1 MRVAHFAG
9 TVRPGHDGVTK
20 VLFHMSSALTAA
32 GVDHIFVSPIVPPP
46 DERTVPMVEVPSM
59 TFPLYKDYRVAALG
73 SRHFASDV
81 LEFRPDILHIHSPCS
96 LGYAAVRFGRKH
108 HIPVVATYHTH
119 FASYAKYYNATL
131 LEPFGWSYLRRLYEG
146 CDRIFVPSL
155 PILDDLWARGFRR
168 LEHLP
173 HGVDTAAFRPSFRSF
188 RWREAQGI
196 HGEKYL
202 LLYAGRLV
210 WEKDL
215 RTLARAY
222 QTLRQKRSD
231 FVLALAGDGPIRR
244 ELEHM
249 MPGAL
254 FLGHLGQD
262 ALATAYASSDLF
274 VFPST
279 TETFGNV
286 IVEAMASGVPP
297 ICAREG
303 GAAGIVQQ
311 NVTGLLTAPRD
322 PSDLASAIE
331 QLLDNPVKRET
342 MILHAL
348 EFANRQ
354 SWPSIF
360 RRMIESYAD
369 VLDSTARRHTH
380 RRRKAA

>member
-1 MRVAHFAG
+1 
-9 TVRPGHDGVTK
+9 
-20 VLFHMSSALTAA
+20 
-32 GVDHIFVSPIVPPP
+32 
-46 DERTVPMVEVPSM
+46 
-59 TFPLYKDYRVAALG
+59 
-73 SRHFASDV
+73 
-81 LEFRPDILHIHSPCS
+81 
-96 LGYAAVRFGRKH
+96 
-108 HIPVVATYHTH
+108 
-119 FASYAKYYNATL
+119 
-131 LEPFGWSYLRRLYEG
+131 EG
-146 CDRIFVPSL
+146 CERIFVPSL
-155 PILDDLWARGFRR
+155 PILDDLWDRGLRR

-173 HGVDTAAFRPSFRSF
+173 HGVDTAAFRPSSRSF
-188 RWREAQGI
+188 PWREARGI
-196 HGEKYL
+196 RGEKFL

-222 QTLRQKRSD
+222 HELRQKRSD
-231 FVLALAGDGPIRR
+231 FMLALAGDGPIRR
-244 ELEHM
+244 ELEEM

-262 ALATAYASSDLF
+262 DLATAYASSDLF

-286 IVEAMASGVPP
+286 ILEAMASGVPP

-303 GAAGIVQQ
+303 GAPGIVQH

-331 QLLDNPVKRET
+331 QLLDNPVKREA
-342 MILHAL
+342 MILHGL

-354 SWPSIF
+354 SWQSIF
-360 RRMIESYAD
+360 LRMLDSYAD
-369 VLDSTARRHTH
+369 VLESTKEHQPP